1 MWNSSAPRATSLT
14 EIVAEVG
21 QMGLFVNTVTAS
33 TSEQAVSLREISSS
47 ADQMDKAT
55 QQNAAMVEETTA
67 ATQSLSRETETL
79 ADMVARFK
87 VRGGQPVTA
96 RTQSA
101 ALRSVA
107 TAMAA
112 PAPAHRP
119 APEGH
124 PAQRRQHGRRR
135 QPGQLGRV
143 LIGRLFTERRACA

>member
-1 MWNSSAPRATSLT
+1 MSASATQVKQGVELVSASGDSLT

-87 VRGGQPVTA
+87 VRGGQPVSA
-96 RTQSA
+96 RTQSS
-101 ALRSVA
+101 ALRA
-107 TAMAA
+107 TAAAMAA
-112 PAPAHRP
+112 PAPAPRP
-119 APEGH
+119 VPKAIPRSVGNTAVAASQDSWEE
-124 PAQRRQHGRRR
+124 
-135 QPGQLGRV
+135 
-143 LIGRLFTERRACA
+143 F